1 MFNKLLIAALLACFG
16 AGGES
21 QDPAHIPGLIR
32 QLESEDWVEQAKAAK
47 ELDRLGPSALG
58 SLAGAA
64 LSDSASVRYWVGTIA
79 DSISK
84 RSGKGGAPAAAPAP
98 EPASAGFAPGD
109 DDVGSIM
116 FICNTAKHGDYEVVL
131 SMCPTCAKAKRF
143 AFDHTA
149 KLFRCTIC
157 KRPYGVVKCDRC
169 GQPPGPR
176 TRVRMKRH

>member
-1 MFNKLLIAALLACFG
+1 MNKATLAVLLACLATG
-16 AGGES
+16 NEG
-21 QDPAHIPGLIR
+21 QDPSRISALIR

-58 SLAGAA
+58 PLAGAA
-64 LSDSASVRYWVGTIA
+64 MSDSASVRYWVGTIA
-79 DSISK
+79 DSISRK
-84 RSGKGGAPAAAPAP
+84 SGRSGAPAAAPAP
-98 EPASAGFAPGD
+98 EAVSAGFAPGD

-143 AFDHTA
+143 AFDHGA
-149 KLFRCTIC
+149 KVFRCTIC
-157 KRPYGVVKCDRC
+157 KRPYSPLKCDRC